1 MLSESYKGNQTR
13 NSSSVRTFYV
23 PSLRTWPNI
32 PNIIGLPGP
41 EKTDAAC
48 FHSSGWLLPELLNSI
63 IKMKAT
69 FCFCSPMAAPFLFL
83 RPRDQDY
90 YDRSY
95 RHLTSFFR
103 RAYSP
108 LSLHT
113 LLLIASSFVL
123 LCRCRYRGTFFIL
136 SGLSITTNLVISLTR
151 RRRAKSQDA
160 GSSDELDFERVGH
173 LFLLNEEAR

>member
-1 MLSESYKGNQTR
+1 MLASLPP
-13 NSSSVRTFYV
+13 FYV
-23 PSLRTWPNI
+23 PSLRTWPNL
-32 PNIIGLPGP
+32 IGLPCP
-41 EKTDAAC
+41 ENTDAAW
-48 FHSSGWLLPELLNSI
+48 FHSVGWLLPELLHSI
-63 IKMKAT
+63 IKIKAT

-90 YDRSY
+90 SDRSY

-108 LSLHT
+108 LSLYT
-113 LLLIASSFVL
+113 LLLIASRSVL
-123 LCRCRYRGTFFIL
+123 LCKCRYRCTFFIL
-136 SGLSITTNLVISLTR
+136 YGLSITTNLVIPLIR

-173 LFLLNEEAR
+173 LCLLNEQAR

>member
-1 MLSESYKGNQTR
+1 
-13 NSSSVRTFYV
+13 
-23 PSLRTWPNI
+23 
-32 PNIIGLPGP
+32 
-41 EKTDAAC
+41 
-48 FHSSGWLLPELLNSI
+48 
-63 IKMKAT
+63 
-69 FCFCSPMAAPFLFL
+69 MAAPFLFL

-90 YDRSY
+90 SDRSY

-113 LLLIASSFVL
+113 LLLIASRSVL
-123 LCRCRYRGTFFIL
+123 LCRYRGTFFIL

-173 LFLLNEEAR
+173 LCLLNEQAR